1 MEKRIGEERKERE
14 QRETHISFLVET
26 ETFLCKYEA
35 TGAEMCTITD
45 ETEH

>member
-1 MEKRIGEERKERE
+1 MEKRIGEERKEKA
-14 QRETHISFLVET
+14 HISFLVET

-35 TGAEMCTITD
+35 TGAEMCTSTD